1 MRVIEGLDEF
11 ESLTGVDLGVGKWLT
26 VTQEMVDQFADLTR
40 DRQWI
45 HVDPDRAAVESPY
58 GTTIAHGFLTLSLI
72 PYFTRQIVDLRR
84 VSRRVNYGVNKVRF
98 PNAVRIGARIRGAQ
112 ALLTTTRLDPDT
124 VRFTSRVVIE
134 IEGET
139 KPACVAETITMV
151 YA

>member
-112 ALLTTTRLDPDT
+112 ALLTTTRRPLRSNT
-124 VRFTSRVVIE
+124 RVV
-134 IEGET
+134 
-139 KPACVAETITMV
+139 
-151 YA
+151 

>member
-112 ALLTTTRLDPDT
+112 TLLATTRLDPDT